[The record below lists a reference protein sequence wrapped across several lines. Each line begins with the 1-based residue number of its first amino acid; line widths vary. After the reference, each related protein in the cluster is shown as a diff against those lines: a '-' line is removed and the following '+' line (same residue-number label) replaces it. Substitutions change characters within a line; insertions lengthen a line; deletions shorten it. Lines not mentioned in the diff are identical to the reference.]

1 MTFNINE
8 SKSASAL
15 VKTFESLKVVI
26 YRKRNR
32 DWALQKI
39 HTPKKNCTYKS
50 HKGAI
55 QLFLSSLPKF
65 ILKEMSFLYV

>member
-1 MTFNINE
+1 MINIRVFMTFNINE

-32 DWALQKI
+32 D
-39 HTPKKNCTYKS
+39 
-50 HKGAI
+50 
-55 QLFLSSLPKF
+55 
-65 ILKEMSFLYV
+65 